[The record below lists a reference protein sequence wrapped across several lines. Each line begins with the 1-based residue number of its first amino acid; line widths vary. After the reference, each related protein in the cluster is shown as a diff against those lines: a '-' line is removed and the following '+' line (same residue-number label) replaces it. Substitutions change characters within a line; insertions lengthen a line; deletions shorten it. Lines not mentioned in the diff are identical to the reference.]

1 MTLNSKKNVKL
12 LNWLI
17 SILCLKSQSYK
28 MDDNTLLLEYFMV
41 LAGAHE
47 CIIDKEEKKDYIV
60 Y

>member
-1 MTLNSKKNVKL
+1 MY
-12 LNWLI
+12 
-17 SILCLKSQSYK
+17 LKSKSYK